1 MSQPPQA
8 FSHNIRGCTKT
19 RRSPLYFLASPKKH
33 FPVFRAFLFQKLNY
47 HENQW
52 IAGSKVA
59 NLGVPGYLCT
69 MFIRKK
75 PNKSG
80 TVSVQVV
87 QKTKTRKQRVV
98 KSFGS
103 ARPDDAAAMEKLMQ
117 AASSFLQE
125 MAGPALPHM
134 YEEEDVI
141 DGFINSLNNAQV
153 QVAGPELVF
162 GTLYDRIGYGA
173 IQSSMFR
180 NIVICRLF
188 NPGSKLKT
196 VDYLERYLHVTYSV
210 DQVYRFLD
218 NLCYRKEDGEKASD
232 GSKDDTGKDDDL
244 SNSATPAKPKPD
256 EFKTRVEDIAYSYTR
271 KMVGDNISVCFY
283 DMTTLYFEAAEEDD
297 LRRCGFSKDGKH
309 SCPQIFLG
317 LLVASG
323 GNPIGYEIYEG
334 NISEG
339 HTMIP
344 LIRRLASRFGF
355 DKPIVV
361 ADAGL
366 LSKANINELT
376 KDGYQ
381 YILGARPKS
390 ESDKVK
396 EQILSLDM
404 KYGDVVEIKK
414 DGDMRL
420 VLSCTEKRARKDAHN
435 RQRGLARL
443 QKRVASGR
451 LTKQNINNRGY
462 NKYLK
467 MEGEVTISINMD
479 KYEADAAWDGIKGYV
494 TNTTLT
500 AKEVIA
506 NYSNLWFI
514 ERAFRMNKFDL
525 AVRPIYHRLRN
536 RIEGHICVCFT
547 AYTIMLELERILKG
561 ARSEITIYRAQELV
575 KNMYAITY
583 TLPRS
588 KQTKRVYLGMDEE
601 QSELC
606 RLVVPGWGK

>member
-1 MSQPPQA
+1 
-8 FSHNIRGCTKT
+8 
-19 RRSPLYFLASPKKH
+19 
-33 FPVFRAFLFQKLNY
+33 
-47 HENQW
+47 
-52 IAGSKVA
+52 
-59 NLGVPGYLCT
+59 

-75 PNKSG
+75 LNKSG
-80 TVSVQVV
+80 TVSVFVLST
-87 QKTKTRKQRVV
+87 TKSRKQRLV

-103 ARPDDAAAMEKLMQ
+103 AHPNDTASLEKLMLQ
-117 AASSFLQE
+117 ASSFIQE
-125 MAGPALPHM
+125 MEGPSLPHI

-141 DGFINSLNNAQV
+141 DGFVSSLNNAQV

-162 GTLYDRIGYGA
+162 GTHYDRIGYGA
-173 IQSSMFR
+173 IRNRMFR

-196 VDYLERYLHVTYSV
+196 VDYMERYLHVTYSV
-210 DQVYRFLD
+210 DQIYRFLD
-218 NLCYRKEDGEKASD
+218 NLCYRKEEEEKGNDGRKSETAGE
-232 GSKDDTGKDDDL
+232 GSEPTSTSSAKSKQDD
-244 SNSATPAKPKPD
+244 
-256 EFKTRVEDIAYSYTR
+256 FKTRVEDIAYSYTK
-271 KMVGDNISVCFY
+271 KMVGDGISVCFY

-297 LRRCGFSKDGKH
+297 LRKCGFSKDGKH
-309 SCPQIFLG
+309 SCLQIFLG

-344 LIRRLASRFGF
+344 LIRKLASRFGF

-366 LSKANINELT
+366 LSKANIEELT

-381 YILGARPKS
+381 YIIGARPKS

-404 KYGDVVEIKK
+404 KYGDIVEIEK
-414 DGDMRL
+414 DGGVRI
-420 VLSCTEKRARKDAHN
+420 VLSCTERRAKKDAHN

-443 QKRVASGR
+443 QKKMASGR

-467 MEGEVTISINMD
+467 MEGEVTISINME

-494 TNTTLT
+494 TNTTLE
-500 AKEVIA
+500 KDEVIA

-525 AVRPIYHRLRN
+525 AVRPIFHRLRN
-536 RIEGHICVCFT
+536 RIEGHICICFT
-547 AYTIMLELERILKG
+547 AYTIMLELERMLK
-561 ARSEITIYRAQELV
+561 AAKSEITIYRAQELV

-583 TLPRS
+583 TLPKS

-606 RLVVPGWGK
+606 RLVVPGWQQDT

>member
-1 MSQPPQA
+1 
-8 FSHNIRGCTKT
+8 
-19 RRSPLYFLASPKKH
+19 
-33 FPVFRAFLFQKLNY
+33 
-47 HENQW
+47 
-52 IAGSKVA
+52 
-59 NLGVPGYLCT
+59 

-75 PNKSG
+75 LNKSG
-80 TVSVQVV
+80 TVSVFVLST
-87 QKTKTRKQRVV
+87 TKSRKQRLV

-103 ARPDDAAAMEKLMQ
+103 AHPNDTASLEKLMQ
-117 AASSFLQE
+117 QAASFIQE
-125 MAGPALPHM
+125 MEGPSLPHI

-141 DGFINSLNNAQV
+141 DGFVSSLSNAQV

-173 IQSSMFR
+173 IRNRMFR
-180 NIVICRLF
+180 DIVICRLF

-196 VDYLERYLHVTYSV
+196 VDYMERYLHVTYSV
-210 DQVYRFLD
+210 DQIYRFLD
-218 NLCYRKEDGEKASD
+218 NLCYRKEEEEKSNDGRKPETAAGESE
-232 GSKDDTGKDDDL
+232 ST
-244 SNSATPAKPKPD
+244 STSPAKTKPAD
-256 EFKTRVEDIAYSYTR
+256 FKTRVEDIAYSYTK
-271 KMVGDNISVCFY
+271 KMVGDGISVCFY

-297 LRRCGFSKDGKH
+297 LRKCGFSKDGKH

-344 LIRRLASRFGF
+344 LIRKLASRFGF

-366 LSKANINELT
+366 LSKANIEELN

-381 YILGARPKS
+381 YIIGARPKS
-390 ESDKVK
+390 ESDRVK

-404 KYGDVVEIKK
+404 KYGDVVEIEK
-414 DGDMRL
+414 DGGVRI
-420 VLSCTEKRARKDAHN
+420 VLSCTERRAKKDAHN

-443 QKRVASGR
+443 QKKMASGR

-467 MEGEVTISINMD
+467 MEGEVTISINME

-494 TNTTLT
+494 TNTTLE
-500 AKEVIA
+500 KDEVIT

-525 AVRPIYHRLRN
+525 AVRPIFHRLRN
-536 RIEGHICVCFT
+536 RIEGHICICFT
-547 AYTIMLELERILKG
+547 AYTIMLELERILK
-561 ARSEITIYRAQELV
+561 AEKSEITIYRAQELV

-583 TLPRS
+583 TLPKS

-606 RLVVPGWGK
+606 RLVVPGWQQNT

>member
-1 MSQPPQA
+1 
-8 FSHNIRGCTKT
+8 
-19 RRSPLYFLASPKKH
+19 
-33 FPVFRAFLFQKLNY
+33 
-47 HENQW
+47 
-52 IAGSKVA
+52 
-59 NLGVPGYLCT
+59 

-75 PNKSG
+75 LNKSG
-80 TVSVQVV
+80 TVSVFVLST
-87 QKTKTRKQRVV
+87 TKSRKQRLV

-103 ARPDDAAAMEKLMQ
+103 AHPNDTASLEKLMLQ
-117 AASSFLQE
+117 ASSFIQE
-125 MAGPALPHM
+125 MEGPSLPHI

-141 DGFINSLNNAQV
+141 DGFVSSLNNAQV

-173 IQSSMFR
+173 IRNRMFR

-196 VDYLERYLHVTYSV
+196 VDYMERYLHVTYSV
-210 DQVYRFLD
+210 DQIYRFLD
-218 NLCYRKEDGEKASD
+218 NLCYRKEEEEKGNDGRKSETAGE
-232 GSKDDTGKDDDL
+232 GSEPTSTSTAKSKQDD
-244 SNSATPAKPKPD
+244 
-256 EFKTRVEDIAYSYTR
+256 FKTRVEDIAYSYTK
-271 KMVGDNISVCFY
+271 KMVGDGISVCFY

-297 LRRCGFSKDGKH
+297 LRKCGFSKDGKH

-344 LIRRLASRFGF
+344 LIRKLASRFGF

-366 LSKANINELT
+366 LSKANIEELT

-381 YILGARPKS
+381 YIIGARPKS

-404 KYGDVVEIKK
+404 KYGDVVEIEK
-414 DGDMRL
+414 DGGVRI
-420 VLSCTEKRARKDAHN
+420 VLSCTERRAKKDAHN

-443 QKRVASGR
+443 QKKMASGR

-467 MEGEVTISINMD
+467 MEGEVTISINME

-494 TNTTLT
+494 TNTTLE
-500 AKEVIA
+500 KDEVIA

-525 AVRPIYHRLRN
+525 AVRPIFHRLRN
-536 RIEGHICVCFT
+536 RIEGHICICFT
-547 AYTIMLELERILKG
+547 AYTIMLELERILKV
-561 ARSEITIYRAQELV
+561 AKSEITIYRAQELV

-583 TLPRS
+583 TLPKS
-588 KQTKRVYLGMDEE
+588 KQAKRVYLGMDEE

-606 RLVVPGWGK
+606 RLVVPGWQQDT

>member
-1 MSQPPQA
+1 
-8 FSHNIRGCTKT
+8 
-19 RRSPLYFLASPKKH
+19 
-33 FPVFRAFLFQKLNY
+33 
-47 HENQW
+47 
-52 IAGSKVA
+52 
-59 NLGVPGYLCT
+59 

-75 PNKSG
+75 PNMSG

-87 QKTKTRKQRVV
+87 QKTKSRKQRVL
-98 KSFGS
+98 KSLGS
-103 ARPDDAAAMEKLMQ
+103 AYPHDTSAMEKLMQ
-117 AASSFLQE
+117 QASSFIQE
-125 MAGPALPHM
+125 MEGPSLPHI
-134 YEEEDVI
+134 YEEEEVI
-141 DGFINSLNNAQV
+141 DGFVSSLSNAQV

-173 IQSSMFR
+173 IRNRMFR

-196 VDYLERYLHVTYSV
+196 VDYMERYLHVTYSV
-210 DQVYRFLD
+210 DQIYRFLD
-218 NLCYRKEDGEKASD
+218 NLCYRKEAEEKSNDVRKPETAEGEGESTPT
-232 GSKDDTGKDDDL
+232 S
-244 SNSATPAKPKPD
+244 PAKPKSAD
-256 EFKTRVEDIAYSYTR
+256 FKTRVEDIAYSYTK
-271 KMVGDNISVCFY
+271 KMVGDGISVCFY

-297 LRRCGFSKDGKH
+297 LRKYCFSKDGKH

-344 LIRRLASRFGF
+344 LIRKLASRFGF
-355 DKPIVV
+355 NKPIVV

-366 LSKANINELT
+366 LSKANIEELN
-376 KDGYQ
+376 KEGYQ
-381 YILGARPKS
+381 YIIGARPKS

-404 KYGDVVEIKK
+404 KYGDVMEIEK
-414 DGDMRL
+414 DGGVRI
-420 VLSCTEKRARKDAHN
+420 VLSCTERRAKKDAHN

-443 QKRVASGR
+443 QKKMASGR

-467 MEGEVTISINMD
+467 MEGEVTISINME

-494 TNTTLT
+494 TNTTLE
-500 AKEVIA
+500 KDEVIA

-525 AVRPIYHRLRN
+525 AVRTIFHRLRN
-536 RIEGHICVCFT
+536 RIEGHICICFT
-547 AYTIMLELERILKG
+547 AYTIMLELERILK
-561 ARSEITIYRAQELV
+561 AAKSEITIYRAQELV

-583 TLPRS
+583 TLPKS
-588 KQTKRVYLGMDEE
+588 KQTKRVYLGMDDE

-606 RLVVPGWGK
+606 QMVMPDWRK

>member
-1 MSQPPQA
+1 
-8 FSHNIRGCTKT
+8 
-19 RRSPLYFLASPKKH
+19 
-33 FPVFRAFLFQKLNY
+33 
-47 HENQW
+47 
-52 IAGSKVA
+52 
-59 NLGVPGYLCT
+59 

-75 PNKSG
+75 PNMSG

-87 QKTKTRKQRVV
+87 QKTKSRKQRVL
-98 KSFGS
+98 KSLGS
-103 ARPDDAAAMEKLMQ
+103 AYPHDTSAMEKLMQ
-117 AASSFLQE
+117 QASSFIQE
-125 MAGPALPHM
+125 MEGPSLPHI

-141 DGFINSLNNAQV
+141 DGFVSSLNNAQV

-173 IQSSMFR
+173 IRNRMFR

-196 VDYLERYLHVTYSV
+196 VDYMERYLHVTYSV
-210 DQVYRFLD
+210 DQIYRFLD
-218 NLCYRKEDGEKASD
+218 NLCHRKEEEEKDSD
-232 GSKDDTGKDDDL
+232 GRKPEIAAGESEST
-244 SNSATPAKPKPD
+244 SPAKPKSAD
-256 EFKTRVEDIAYSYTR
+256 FKTRVEDIAYSYTK
-271 KMVGDNISVCFY
+271 KMVGDGISVCFY

-297 LRRCGFSKDGKH
+297 LRKCGFSKDGKH

-344 LIRRLASRFGF
+344 LIRKLASRFGF

-366 LSKANINELT
+366 LSKANIEELT

-381 YILGARPKS
+381 YIIGARPKS

-404 KYGDVVEIKK
+404 KYGDVMEIEK
-414 DGDMRL
+414 DGGVRI
-420 VLSCTEKRARKDAHN
+420 VLSCTERRAKKDAHN

-443 QKRVASGR
+443 QKKMASGR

-467 MEGEVTISINMD
+467 MEGEVTISINME

-494 TNTTLT
+494 TNTTIE
-500 AKEVIA
+500 KDEIIA

-525 AVRPIYHRLRN
+525 AVRPIFHRLRN
-536 RIEGHICVCFT
+536 RIEGHICICFT
-547 AYTIMLELERILKG
+547 AYTIMLELERILK
-561 ARSEITIYRAQELV
+561 AAKSEITIYRAQELV

-583 TLPRS
+583 TLPKS
-588 KQTKRVYLGMDEE
+588 KQNKRVYLGMNDE

-606 RLVVPGWGK
+606 RLVVPDWRK

>member
-1 MSQPPQA
+1 
-8 FSHNIRGCTKT
+8 
-19 RRSPLYFLASPKKH
+19 
-33 FPVFRAFLFQKLNY
+33 
-47 HENQW
+47 
-52 IAGSKVA
+52 
-59 NLGVPGYLCT
+59 

-75 PNKSG
+75 RNKSG
-80 TVSVQVV
+80 TISVFVLST
-87 QKTKTRKQRVV
+87 TKSRKQRLV

-103 ARPDDAAAMEKLMQ
+103 AHPNDTAALEKLLQ
-117 AASSFLQE
+117 QASSFIQE
-125 MAGPALPHM
+125 MDGPSLPHI

-141 DGFINSLNNAQV
+141 DGFVSSLNNTQV

-173 IQSSMFR
+173 IRNRMFR
-180 NIVICRLF
+180 NTVICRLF

-196 VDYLERYLHVTYSV
+196 VDYMERYLHVTYSV
-210 DQVYRFLD
+210 DQIYRFLD
-218 NLCYRKEDGEKASD
+218 NLCHRKEEEEKDCDGRKPEIAAGESE
-232 GSKDDTGKDDDL
+232 ST
-244 SNSATPAKPKPD
+244 SPAKPRPAD
-256 EFKTRVEDIAYSYTR
+256 FKTLVEDIAYSYTK
-271 KMVGDNISVCFY
+271 KMVGDGISVCFY

-297 LRRCGFSKDGKH
+297 LRKCGFSKDGKH

-344 LIRRLASRFGF
+344 LIRKLASRFGF

-366 LSKANINELT
+366 LSKANIEELT

-390 ESDKVK
+390 ESEKVK
-396 EQILSLDM
+396 EQILSLGM
-404 KYGDVVEIKK
+404 KYGDVVEIEK
-414 DGDMRL
+414 GGGVRL

-443 QKRVASGR
+443 QKKMASGR

-467 MEGEVTISINMD
+467 MEGEVTISINMER
-479 KYEADAAWDGIKGYV
+479 YEADAAWDGIKGNL
-494 TNTTLT
+494 TNTTLE
-500 AKEVIA
+500 KGEVIA
-506 NYSNLWFI
+506 NYSNLRFI

-525 AVRPIYHRLRN
+525 AVRPIFHRLRN
-536 RIEGHICVCFT
+536 RIEGHICICFT
-547 AYTIMLELERILKG
+547 AYTIMLELERMLK
-561 ARSEITIYRAQELV
+561 AAKSEITIYRAQELV

-583 TLPRS
+583 TLPKS
-588 KQTKRVYLGMDEE
+588 KQAKRVYLGMDEE

-606 RLVVPGWGK
+606 RLVVPGWQQDT

>member
-1 MSQPPQA
+1 
-8 FSHNIRGCTKT
+8 
-19 RRSPLYFLASPKKH
+19 
-33 FPVFRAFLFQKLNY
+33 
-47 HENQW
+47 
-52 IAGSKVA
+52 
-59 NLGVPGYLCT
+59 

-75 PNKSG
+75 LNKSG
-80 TVSVQVV
+80 TVSVFVLST
-87 QKTKTRKQRVV
+87 TKSRKQRLV

-103 ARPDDAAAMEKLMQ
+103 AHPCDTAAMEKQLQ
-117 AASSFLQE
+117 QASSFIQE
-125 MAGPALPHM
+125 MEGPSLPHI

-141 DGFINSLNNAQV
+141 DGFVSSLNNNQV

-162 GTLYDRIGYGA
+162 GMLYDRIGYGA
-173 IQSSMFR
+173 IRNRMFR

-188 NPGSKLKT
+188 NPGSKLKI
-196 VDYLERYLHVTYSV
+196 VDYMERYLHVTYSV
-210 DQVYRFLD
+210 DQIYRFLD
-218 NLCYRKEDGEKASD
+218 NLCYRKEEEEKGNDGRKSETAGE
-232 GSKDDTGKDDDL
+232 GSEPTSTSSAKSKQDD
-244 SNSATPAKPKPD
+244 
-256 EFKTRVEDIAYSYTR
+256 FKTRVEDIAYSYT
-271 KMVGDNISVCFY
+271 KNMAGDGISVCFY

-297 LRRCGFSKDGKH
+297 LRKCGFSKDGKH

-344 LIRRLASRFGF
+344 LIRKLASRFGF

-366 LSKANINELT
+366 LSKGNIEELT

-381 YILGARPKS
+381 YIIGARPKS

-404 KYGDVVEIKK
+404 KYGDVVEIEK
-414 DGDMRL
+414 DGEVRI
-420 VLSCTEKRARKDAHN
+420 VLSCTERRAKKDAHN

-443 QKRVASGR
+443 QKKMASGR

-467 MEGEVTISINMD
+467 MEGEVTISINME

-494 TNTTLT
+494 TNTTLE
-500 AKEVIA
+500 KDEVIA

-536 RIEGHICVCFT
+536 RIERHICICFT
-547 AYTIMLELERILKG
+547 AYTIMLELERMLK
-561 ARSEITIYRAQELV
+561 AAKSEITIYRAQELV

-583 TLPRS
+583 TLPKS

-606 RLVVPGWGK
+606 RLVMPGWQQDT

>member
-1 MSQPPQA
+1 
-8 FSHNIRGCTKT
+8 
-19 RRSPLYFLASPKKH
+19 
-33 FPVFRAFLFQKLNY
+33 
-47 HENQW
+47 
-52 IAGSKVA
+52 
-59 NLGVPGYLCT
+59 

-75 PNKSG
+75 LNKSG
-80 TVSVQVV
+80 TVSVFVLST
-87 QKTKTRKQRVV
+87 TKSRKQRLV

-103 ARPDDAAAMEKLMQ
+103 AHPNDTASLEKLMQ
-117 AASSFLQE
+117 QASSFIQE
-125 MAGPALPHM
+125 MEGPSLPHI

-141 DGFINSLNNAQV
+141 DGFVSSLNNAQV

-173 IQSSMFR
+173 IRNRMFR

-196 VDYLERYLHVTYSV
+196 VDYMERYLHVTYSV
-210 DQVYRFLD
+210 DQIYRFLD
-218 NLCYRKEDGEKASD
+218 NLCYRKEEEEKGNDGRKSETAGEELTSTSSAK
-232 GSKDDTGKDDDL
+232 SKQDD
-244 SNSATPAKPKPD
+244 
-256 EFKTRVEDIAYSYTR
+256 FKTRVEDIAYSYTK
-271 KMVGDNISVCFY
+271 KMVGDGISVCFY

-297 LRRCGFSKDGKH
+297 LRKCGFSKDGKH

-344 LIRRLASRFGF
+344 LIRKLASRFGF

-366 LSKANINELT
+366 LSKANIEELT

-381 YILGARPKS
+381 YIIGARPKS

-404 KYGDVVEIKK
+404 KYGDIVEIEK
-414 DGDMRL
+414 DGGVRI
-420 VLSCTEKRARKDAHN
+420 VLSCTERRAKKDAHN

-443 QKRVASGR
+443 QKKMASGR

-467 MEGEVTISINMD
+467 MEGEVTISINME

-494 TNTTLT
+494 TNTTLE
-500 AKEVIA
+500 KDEVIA

-525 AVRPIYHRLRN
+525 AVRPIFHRLRN
-536 RIEGHICVCFT
+536 RIEGHICICFT
-547 AYTIMLELERILKG
+547 AYTIMLELERMLK
-561 ARSEITIYRAQELV
+561 AAKSEITIYRAQELV

-583 TLPRS
+583 TLPKS

-606 RLVVPGWGK
+606 RLVVPGWQQDT

>member
-1 MSQPPQA
+1 
-8 FSHNIRGCTKT
+8 
-19 RRSPLYFLASPKKH
+19 
-33 FPVFRAFLFQKLNY
+33 
-47 HENQW
+47 
-52 IAGSKVA
+52 
-59 NLGVPGYLCT
+59 

-75 PNKSG
+75 LNKSG
-80 TVSVQVV
+80 TVSVFVLST
-87 QKTKTRKQRVV
+87 TKSRKQRLV

-103 ARPDDAAAMEKLMQ
+103 AHPNDTASLEKLMQ
-117 AASSFLQE
+117 QASSFIQE
-125 MAGPALPHM
+125 MEGPSLPHI
-134 YEEEDVI
+134 YEEEEVI
-141 DGFINSLNNAQV
+141 DGFVSSLNNAQV

-173 IQSSMFR
+173 IRNRMFR

-196 VDYLERYLHVTYSV
+196 VDYMERYLHVTYSV
-210 DQVYRFLD
+210 DQIYRFLD
-218 NLCYRKEDGEKASD
+218 NLCYRKEEEEKSNDVRKPETAEGEGEST
-232 GSKDDTGKDDDL
+232 ST
-244 SNSATPAKPKPD
+244 SPAKPKSAD
-256 EFKTRVEDIAYSYTR
+256 FKTRVEDIAYSYTK
-271 KMVGDNISVCFY
+271 KMVGDGISVCFY

-297 LRRCGFSKDGKH
+297 LRKCGFSKDGKH

-344 LIRRLASRFGF
+344 LIRKLASRFGF

-366 LSKANINELT
+366 LSKANIEELT

-381 YILGARPKS
+381 YIIGARPKS
-390 ESDKVK
+390 ESDRVK

-404 KYGDVVEIKK
+404 KYGDVMEIEK
-414 DGDMRL
+414 GGGVRI
-420 VLSCTEKRARKDAHN
+420 VLSCTERRAKKDAHN

-443 QKRVASGR
+443 QKKMASGR

-467 MEGEVTISINMD
+467 MEGEVTISINME

-494 TNTTLT
+494 TNTTIE
-500 AKEVIA
+500 KDEVIA

-525 AVRPIYHRLRN
+525 AVRPIFHRLRN
-536 RIEGHICVCFT
+536 RIEGHICICFT
-547 AYTIMLELERILKG
+547 AYTIMLELERILK
-561 ARSEITIYRAQELV
+561 AAKSEITIYRAQELV

-583 TLPRS
+583 TLPKS

-606 RLVVPGWGK
+606 RLVVPGWQQDT

>member
-1 MSQPPQA
+1 
-8 FSHNIRGCTKT
+8 
-19 RRSPLYFLASPKKH
+19 
-33 FPVFRAFLFQKLNY
+33 
-47 HENQW
+47 
-52 IAGSKVA
+52 
-59 NLGVPGYLCT
+59 

-75 PNKSG
+75 LNKSG
-80 TVSVQVV
+80 TVSVFVLST
-87 QKTKTRKQRVV
+87 TKSRKQRLV

-103 ARPDDAAAMEKLMQ
+103 AHPNDTAAMEKLMQ
-117 AASSFLQE
+117 QASSFIQQME
-125 MAGPALPHM
+125 GPSLPHI

-141 DGFINSLNNAQV
+141 DGFVSSLNNAQV

-173 IQSSMFR
+173 IRNRMFR

-196 VDYLERYLHVTYSV
+196 VDYMERYLHVTYSV
-210 DQVYRFLD
+210 DQIYRFLD
-218 NLCYRKEDGEKASD
+218 NLCYRKEEEEKGNDGRKSETAGE
-232 GSKDDTGKDDDL
+232 GSEPTSTSSAKSKQDD
-244 SNSATPAKPKPD
+244 
-256 EFKTRVEDIAYSYTR
+256 FKTRVEDIAYSYTK
-271 KMVGDNISVCFY
+271 KMVGDGISVCFY

-297 LRRCGFSKDGKH
+297 LRKCGFSKDGKH

-344 LIRRLASRFGF
+344 LIRKLASRFGF

-366 LSKANINELT
+366 LSKANIEELT

-381 YILGARPKS
+381 YIIGARPKS

-404 KYGDVVEIKK
+404 KYGDVVEIEK
-414 DGDMRL
+414 DGEVRI
-420 VLSCTEKRARKDAHN
+420 VLSCTERRAKKDAHN

-443 QKRVASGR
+443 QKKMASGR

-479 KYEADAAWDGIKGYV
+479 KYKADAAWDGIKGYV
-494 TNTTLT
+494 TNTTIE
-500 AKEVIA
+500 KDEVIA

-525 AVRPIYHRLRN
+525 AVRPIFHRLRN
-536 RIEGHICVCFT
+536 RIEGHICICFT
-547 AYTIMLELERILKG
+547 AYTIMLELERMLK
-561 ARSEITIYRAQELV
+561 AAKSEITIYRAQELV

-583 TLPRS
+583 TLPKS

-606 RLVVPGWGK
+606 RLVVPGWQQDT

>member
-1 MSQPPQA
+1 
-8 FSHNIRGCTKT
+8 
-19 RRSPLYFLASPKKH
+19 
-33 FPVFRAFLFQKLNY
+33 
-47 HENQW
+47 
-52 IAGSKVA
+52 
-59 NLGVPGYLCT
+59 

-75 PNKSG
+75 LNKSG
-80 TVSVQVV
+80 TVSVFVLST
-87 QKTKTRKQRVV
+87 TKSRKQRLV

-103 ARPDDAAAMEKLMQ
+103 AHPNDTAAMEKLMQ
-117 AASSFLQE
+117 QASSFIQQME
-125 MAGPALPHM
+125 GPSLPHI
-134 YEEEDVI
+134 YEEKDVI
-141 DGFINSLNNAQV
+141 DGFVSSLSNAQV

-173 IQSSMFR
+173 IRNRMFR
-180 NIVICRLF
+180 DIVICRLF

-196 VDYLERYLHVTYSV
+196 VDYMERYLHVTYSV
-210 DQVYRFLD
+210 DQIYRFLD
-218 NLCYRKEDGEKASD
+218 NLCYRKEEEEKGNDGRKSETAGE
-232 GSKDDTGKDDDL
+232 GSEPTSTSTAKSKQDD
-244 SNSATPAKPKPD
+244 
-256 EFKTRVEDIAYSYTR
+256 FKTRVEDIAYSYTK
-271 KMVGDNISVCFY
+271 KMVGDGISVCFY

-297 LRRCGFSKDGKH
+297 LRKCGFSKDGKH

-317 LLVASG
+317 LLVSSG

-344 LIRRLASRFGF
+344 LIRKLASRFGF

-366 LSKANINELT
+366 LSKADIEELN

-381 YILGARPKS
+381 YIIGARPKS
-390 ESDKVK
+390 ESDRVK

-404 KYGDVVEIKK
+404 KYGDVVEIEK
-414 DGDMRL
+414 DGGVRI
-420 VLSCTEKRARKDAHN
+420 VLSCTERRAKKDAHN

-443 QKRVASGR
+443 QKKMASGR

-467 MEGEVTISINMD
+467 MEGEVTISINME

-494 TNTTLT
+494 TNTTLE
-500 AKEVIA
+500 KDEVIA

-525 AVRPIYHRLRN
+525 AVRPIFHRLRN
-536 RIEGHICVCFT
+536 RIEGHICICFT
-547 AYTIMLELERILKG
+547 AYTIMLELERILKAAKSG
-561 ARSEITIYRAQELV
+561 ITIYRAQELV

-583 TLPRS
+583 TLPKSR
-588 KQTKRVYLGMDEE
+588 QVKRVYIGMDEE

-606 RLVVPGWGK
+606 RLVMPGWRK

>member
-1 MSQPPQA
+1 
-8 FSHNIRGCTKT
+8 
-19 RRSPLYFLASPKKH
+19 
-33 FPVFRAFLFQKLNY
+33 
-47 HENQW
+47 
-52 IAGSKVA
+52 
-59 NLGVPGYLCT
+59 

-75 PNKSG
+75 PNMSG

-87 QKTKTRKQRVV
+87 QKTKSRKQRVL
-98 KSFGS
+98 KSLGS
-103 ARPDDAAAMEKLMQ
+103 AYPHDTSAMEKLMQ
-117 AASSFLQE
+117 QASSFIQE
-125 MAGPALPHM
+125 MEGPSLPHI
-134 YEEEDVI
+134 YEEEEVI
-141 DGFINSLNNAQV
+141 DGFVSSLSNAQV

-173 IQSSMFR
+173 IRNRMFR

-196 VDYLERYLHVTYSV
+196 VDYMERYLHVTYSV
-210 DQVYRFLD
+210 DQIYRFLD
-218 NLCYRKEDGEKASD
+218 NLCYRKEAEEKSNDVRKPETAEGEGESTPT
-232 GSKDDTGKDDDL
+232 S
-244 SNSATPAKPKPD
+244 PAKPKSAD
-256 EFKTRVEDIAYSYTR
+256 FKTRVEDIAYSYTK
-271 KMVGDNISVCFY
+271 KMVGDGISVCFY

-297 LRRCGFSKDGKH
+297 LRKCGFSKDGKH

-344 LIRRLASRFGF
+344 LIRKLASRFGF

-366 LSKANINELT
+366 LSKANIEELT

-381 YILGARPKS
+381 YIIGARPKS

-404 KYGDVVEIKK
+404 KYGDVMEIEK
-414 DGDMRL
+414 DGGVRI
-420 VLSCTEKRARKDAHN
+420 VLSCTERRAKKDAHN

-443 QKRVASGR
+443 QKKMASGR

-467 MEGEVTISINMD
+467 MEGEVTISINME

-494 TNTTLT
+494 TNTTIE
-500 AKEVIA
+500 KDEIIA

-525 AVRPIYHRLRN
+525 AVRPIFHRLRN
-536 RIEGHICVCFT
+536 RIEGHICICFT
-547 AYTIMLELERILKG
+547 AYTIMLELERILK
-561 ARSEITIYRAQELV
+561 AAKSEITIYRAQELV

-583 TLPRS
+583 TLPKS
-588 KQTKRVYLGMDEE
+588 KQNKRVYLGMNDE

-606 RLVVPGWGK
+606 RLVVPDWRK

>member
-1 MSQPPQA
+1 
-8 FSHNIRGCTKT
+8 
-19 RRSPLYFLASPKKH
+19 
-33 FPVFRAFLFQKLNY
+33 
-47 HENQW
+47 
-52 IAGSKVA
+52 
-59 NLGVPGYLCT
+59 

-75 PNKSG
+75 LNKSG
-80 TVSVQVV
+80 TVSVFVLST
-87 QKTKTRKQRVV
+87 TKSRKQRLV

-103 ARPDDAAAMEKLMQ
+103 AHPNDTASLEKLMQ
-117 AASSFLQE
+117 QASSFIQE
-125 MAGPALPHM
+125 MEGPSLPHI

-141 DGFINSLNNAQV
+141 DGFVSSLSNAQV

-173 IQSSMFR
+173 IRNRMFR
-180 NIVICRLF
+180 DIVICRLF

-196 VDYLERYLHVTYSV
+196 VDYMERYLHVTYSV
-210 DQVYRFLD
+210 DQIYRFLD
-218 NLCYRKEDGEKASD
+218 NLCYRKEAEEKSNDVRKPETAEGEGEST
-232 GSKDDTGKDDDL
+232 ST
-244 SNSATPAKPKPD
+244 SPAKPKSAD
-256 EFKTRVEDIAYSYTR
+256 FKTRVEDIAYSYTK
-271 KMVGDNISVCFY
+271 KMVGDGISVCFY

-297 LRRCGFSKDGKH
+297 LRKCGFSKDGKH

-344 LIRRLASRFGF
+344 LIRKLASRFGF

-366 LSKANINELT
+366 LSKANIEELN

-381 YILGARPKS
+381 YIIGARPKS
-390 ESDKVK
+390 ESDRVK

-404 KYGDVVEIKK
+404 KYGDVVEIEK
-414 DGDMRL
+414 DGGVRI
-420 VLSCTEKRARKDAHN
+420 VLSCTERRAKKDAHN

-443 QKRVASGR
+443 QKKMASGR

-494 TNTTLT
+494 TNTTIE
-500 AKEVIA
+500 KDEVIA

-525 AVRPIYHRLRN
+525 AVRPIFHRLRN
-536 RIEGHICVCFT
+536 RIEGHICICFT
-547 AYTIMLELERILKG
+547 AYTIMLELERILK
-561 ARSEITIYRAQELV
+561 AAKSEITIYRAQELV

-583 TLPRS
+583 TLPKS

-606 RLVVPGWGK
+606 RLVVPGWQQDT

>member
-1 MSQPPQA
+1 
-8 FSHNIRGCTKT
+8 
-19 RRSPLYFLASPKKH
+19 
-33 FPVFRAFLFQKLNY
+33 
-47 HENQW
+47 
-52 IAGSKVA
+52 
-59 NLGVPGYLCT
+59 

-75 PNKSG
+75 LNKSG
-80 TVSVQVV
+80 TVSVFVLST
-87 QKTKTRKQRVV
+87 TKSRKQRLV

-103 ARPDDAAAMEKLMQ
+103 AHPNDTAAMEKLMQ
-117 AASSFLQE
+117 QASSFIQE
-125 MAGPALPHM
+125 MEGPSLPHI

-141 DGFINSLNNAQV
+141 DGFVSSLNNAQV

-173 IQSSMFR
+173 IRNRMFR

-196 VDYLERYLHVTYSV
+196 VDYMERYLHVTYSV
-210 DQVYRFLD
+210 DQIYRFLD
-218 NLCYRKEDGEKASD
+218 NLCYRKEEEEKGNDGRKSETAGE
-232 GSKDDTGKDDDL
+232 GSEPTSTSTAKSKQDD
-244 SNSATPAKPKPD
+244 
-256 EFKTRVEDIAYSYTR
+256 FKTRVEDIAYSYTK
-271 KMVGDNISVCFY
+271 KMVGDGISVCFY

-297 LRRCGFSKDGKH
+297 LRKCGFSKDGKH

-344 LIRRLASRFGF
+344 LIRKLASRFGF

-366 LSKANINELT
+366 LSKANIEELT

-381 YILGARPKS
+381 YIIGARPKS

-404 KYGDVVEIKK
+404 KYGDIVEIEK
-414 DGDMRL
+414 DGGVRI
-420 VLSCTEKRARKDAHN
+420 VLSCTERRAKKDAHN

-443 QKRVASGR
+443 QKKMASGR

-467 MEGEVTISINMD
+467 MEGEVTISINME

-494 TNTTLT
+494 TNTTLE
-500 AKEVIA
+500 KDEVIA

-525 AVRPIYHRLRN
+525 AVRPIFHRLRN
-536 RIEGHICVCFT
+536 RIEGHICICFT
-547 AYTIMLELERILKG
+547 AYTIMLELERMLK
-561 ARSEITIYRAQELV
+561 AAKSEITIYRAQELV

-583 TLPRS
+583 TLPKS

-606 RLVVPGWGK
+606 RLVVPGWQQDT

>member
-1 MSQPPQA
+1 
-8 FSHNIRGCTKT
+8 
-19 RRSPLYFLASPKKH
+19 
-33 FPVFRAFLFQKLNY
+33 
-47 HENQW
+47 
-52 IAGSKVA
+52 
-59 NLGVPGYLCT
+59 

-75 PNKSG
+75 LNKSG
-80 TVSVQVV
+80 TVSVFVLST
-87 QKTKTRKQRVV
+87 TKSRKQRLV

-103 ARPDDAAAMEKLMQ
+103 AHPNDTAAMEKLMQ
-117 AASSFLQE
+117 QASSFIQE
-125 MAGPALPHM
+125 MEGPSLPHI

-141 DGFINSLNNAQV
+141 DGFVSSLNNAQV

-173 IQSSMFR
+173 IRNRMFR

-196 VDYLERYLHVTYSV
+196 VDYMERYLHVTYSV
-210 DQVYRFLD
+210 DQIYRFLD
-218 NLCYRKEDGEKASD
+218 NLCYRKEEEEKGNDGRKSETAGE
-232 GSKDDTGKDDDL
+232 GSEPTSTSTAKSKQDD
-244 SNSATPAKPKPD
+244 
-256 EFKTRVEDIAYSYTR
+256 FKTRVEDIAYSYTK
-271 KMVGDNISVCFY
+271 KMVGDGISVCFY

-297 LRRCGFSKDGKH
+297 LRKCGFSKDGKH

-344 LIRRLASRFGF
+344 LIRKLASRFGF

-366 LSKANINELT
+366 LSKANIEELT

-381 YILGARPKS
+381 YIIGARPKS

-404 KYGDVVEIKK
+404 KYGDIVEIEK
-414 DGDMRL
+414 DGGVRI
-420 VLSCTEKRARKDAHN
+420 VLSCTERRAKKDAHN

-443 QKRVASGR
+443 QKKMASGR

-467 MEGEVTISINMD
+467 MEGEVTISINME

-494 TNTTLT
+494 TNTTLE
-500 AKEVIA
+500 KDEVIA

-536 RIEGHICVCFT
+536 RIEGHICICFT
-547 AYTIMLELERILKG
+547 AYTIMLELERMLK
-561 ARSEITIYRAQELV
+561 AAKSEITIYRAQELV

-583 TLPRS
+583 TLPKS

-606 RLVVPGWGK
+606 RLVVPGWQQDT

>member
-1 MSQPPQA
+1 
-8 FSHNIRGCTKT
+8 
-19 RRSPLYFLASPKKH
+19 
-33 FPVFRAFLFQKLNY
+33 
-47 HENQW
+47 
-52 IAGSKVA
+52 
-59 NLGVPGYLCT
+59 

-75 PNKSG
+75 LNKSG
-80 TVSVQVV
+80 TVSVFVLST
-87 QKTKTRKQRVV
+87 TKSRKQRLV

-103 ARPDDAAAMEKLMQ
+103 AHPNDTAAMEKLMQ
-117 AASSFLQE
+117 QASSFIQE
-125 MAGPALPHM
+125 MEGPSLPHI

-141 DGFINSLNNAQV
+141 DGFVSSLNNAQV

-173 IQSSMFR
+173 IRNRMFR

-196 VDYLERYLHVTYSV
+196 VDYMERYLHVTYSV
-210 DQVYRFLD
+210 DQIYRFLD
-218 NLCYRKEDGEKASD
+218 NLCYRKEEEEKGNDGRKSETAGE
-232 GSKDDTGKDDDL
+232 GSEPTSTSSAKSKQDD
-244 SNSATPAKPKPD
+244 
-256 EFKTRVEDIAYSYTR
+256 FKTRVEDIAYSYT
-271 KMVGDNISVCFY
+271 KNMAGDGISVCFY

-297 LRRCGFSKDGKH
+297 LRKCGFSKDGKH

-344 LIRRLASRFGF
+344 LIRKLASRFGF

-366 LSKANINELT
+366 LSKGNIEELT

-390 ESDKVK
+390 ESEKVK
-396 EQILSLDM
+396 EQILSLGM
-404 KYGDVVEIKK
+404 KYGDVVEIEK
-414 DGDMRL
+414 GGGVRI
-420 VLSCTEKRARKDAHN
+420 VLSCTERRAKKDAHN

-443 QKRVASGR
+443 QKKMASGR

-467 MEGEVTISINMD
+467 MEGELTISINME

-494 TNTTLT
+494 TNTTLE
-500 AKEVIA
+500 KDEVIA

-525 AVRPIYHRLRN
+525 AVRPIFHRLRN
-536 RIEGHICVCFT
+536 RIEGHICICFT
-547 AYTIMLELERILKG
+547 AYTIMLELERMLK
-561 ARSEITIYRAQELV
+561 AAKSEITIYRAQELV

-583 TLPRS
+583 TLPKS

-601 QSELC
+601 QSELY
-606 RLVVPGWGK
+606 RLVVPGWQQDT

>member
-1 MSQPPQA
+1 
-8 FSHNIRGCTKT
+8 
-19 RRSPLYFLASPKKH
+19 
-33 FPVFRAFLFQKLNY
+33 
-47 HENQW
+47 
-52 IAGSKVA
+52 
-59 NLGVPGYLCT
+59 

-75 PNKSG
+75 LNKSG
-80 TVSVQVV
+80 TVSVFVLST
-87 QKTKTRKQRVV
+87 TKSRKQRLV

-103 ARPDDAAAMEKLMQ
+103 AHPNDTASLEKLMLQ
-117 AASSFLQE
+117 ASSFIQE
-125 MAGPALPHM
+125 MEGPSLPHI

-141 DGFINSLNNAQV
+141 DGFVSSLNNAQV

-173 IQSSMFR
+173 IRNRMFR

-196 VDYLERYLHVTYSV
+196 VDYMERYLHVTYSV
-210 DQVYRFLD
+210 DQIYRFLD
-218 NLCYRKEDGEKASD
+218 NLCYRKEEEEKGNDDRKSETAGE
-232 GSKDDTGKDDDL
+232 GSEPTSTSSAKSKQDD
-244 SNSATPAKPKPD
+244 
-256 EFKTRVEDIAYSYTR
+256 FKTRVEDIAYSYT
-271 KMVGDNISVCFY
+271 KNMAGDGISVCFY

-297 LRRCGFSKDGKH
+297 LRKCGFSKDGKH

-344 LIRRLASRFGF
+344 LIRKLASRFGF

-366 LSKANINELT
+366 LSKGNIEELT

-381 YILGARPKS
+381 YIIGARPKS

-404 KYGDVVEIKK
+404 KYGDIVEIEK
-414 DGDMRL
+414 DGGVRI
-420 VLSCTEKRARKDAHN
+420 VLSCTERRAKKDAHN

-443 QKRVASGR
+443 QKKMASGR

-467 MEGEVTISINMD
+467 MEGEVTISINME

-494 TNTTLT
+494 TNTTLE
-500 AKEVIA
+500 KDEVIA

-525 AVRPIYHRLRN
+525 AVRPIFHRLRN
-536 RIEGHICVCFT
+536 RIEGHICICFT
-547 AYTIMLELERILKG
+547 AYTIMLELERMLK
-561 ARSEITIYRAQELV
+561 AAKSEITIYRAQELV

-583 TLPRS
+583 TLPKS

-606 RLVVPGWGK
+606 RLVMPGWQQDT

>member
-1 MSQPPQA
+1 
-8 FSHNIRGCTKT
+8 
-19 RRSPLYFLASPKKH
+19 
-33 FPVFRAFLFQKLNY
+33 
-47 HENQW
+47 
-52 IAGSKVA
+52 
-59 NLGVPGYLCT
+59 

-75 PNKSG
+75 PNMSG
-80 TVSVQVV
+80 TVSVQVA
-87 QKTKTRKQRVV
+87 QKTKSRKQRVL
-98 KSFGS
+98 KSLGS
-103 ARPDDAAAMEKLMQ
+103 AHPNDTASLEKLVQ
-117 AASSFLQE
+117 QASSFIQE
-125 MAGPALPHM
+125 MEGPSLPHI
-134 YEEEDVI
+134 YEEEEVI
-141 DGFINSLNNAQV
+141 DGFVSSLNNAQV

-173 IQSSMFR
+173 IRNRMFR

-196 VDYLERYLHVTYSV
+196 VDYMERYLHVTYSV
-210 DQVYRFLD
+210 DLIYRFLD
-218 NLCYRKEDGEKASD
+218 NLCYRKEAEEKSDDVRRPETAEGEGEPTST
-232 GSKDDTGKDDDL
+232 S
-244 SNSATPAKPKPD
+244 PAKPKSAD
-256 EFKTRVEDIAYSYTR
+256 FKTRVEDIAYSYTK
-271 KMVGDNISVCFY
+271 KMVGDGISVCFY

-297 LRRCGFSKDGKH
+297 LRKCGFSKDGKH

-344 LIRRLASRFGF
+344 LIRKLASRFGF

-366 LSKANINELT
+366 LSKANIEELT

-381 YILGARPKS
+381 YIIGARPKS

-404 KYGDVVEIKK
+404 KYGDVMEIEK
-414 DGDMRL
+414 DGGVRI
-420 VLSCTEKRARKDAHN
+420 VLSCTERRAKKDAHN

-443 QKRVASGR
+443 HRKMASGR

-479 KYEADAAWDGIKGYV
+479 KYEADAAWDGIKGFV
-494 TNTTLT
+494 TNTTIE
-500 AKEVIA
+500 KDEVIA

-525 AVRPIYHRLRN
+525 AVRPIFHRLRN
-536 RIEGHICVCFT
+536 RIEGHICICFT
-547 AYTIMLELERILKG
+547 AYTIMLELERILK
-561 ARSEITIYRAQELV
+561 AAKSEITIYRAQELV

-583 TLPRS
+583 TLPKSR
-588 KQTKRVYLGMDEE
+588 QAKRVYLGMDDE

-606 RLVVPGWGK
+606 RLVVHGWLK